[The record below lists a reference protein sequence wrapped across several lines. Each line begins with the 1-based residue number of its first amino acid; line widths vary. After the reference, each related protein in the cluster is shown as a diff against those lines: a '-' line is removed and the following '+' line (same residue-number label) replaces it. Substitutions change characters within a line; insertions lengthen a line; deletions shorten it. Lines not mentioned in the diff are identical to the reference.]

1 MLQIAHVIREV
12 RQYQQTPYKIE
23 RNNKVVGYLLDH
35 TKLLV
40 DEDLYQRSLLL
51 EPRASSLSGK
61 QQFQTI
67 RAISLIFRLATV
79 PVHLSSFLI
88 ASLDPCHGN
97 IYFLFLPKG
106 SFGLGSSSL
115 TSAAVS
121 PTPSNDVTAAVASI
135 NTASKH

>member
-61 QQFQTI
+61 
-67 RAISLIFRLATV
+67 
-79 PVHLSSFLI
+79 
-88 ASLDPCHGN
+88 
-97 IYFLFLPKG
+97 K
-106 SFGLGSSSL
+106 
-115 TSAAVS
+115 
-121 PTPSNDVTAAVASI
+121 
-135 NTASKH
+135 